1 MDAALFKNS
10 KSYSVIDFNNA
21 NVLITR
27 LAWLAGILPGS
38 AFHLSS
44 DPEDEHGAVFCVRYN
59 LNDNDH

>member
-1 MDAALFKNS
+1 M
-10 KSYSVIDFNNA
+10 IDFNNA